1 MEIAHMG
8 SSELLILAWLLFA
21 KVIVVILV
29 AIIIYFVV
37 RKAVRVEMDRA
48 LRESK
53 NIYDE

>member
-1 MEIAHMG
+1 MG
-8 SSELLILAWLLFA
+8 SSELLVLAWLLFA

-48 LRESK
+48 LRGSK

>member
-8 SSELLILAWLLFA
+8 SPELLVLAWLVFA
-21 KVIVVILV
+21 KIIVVTLV

-48 LRESK
+48 LRGSK